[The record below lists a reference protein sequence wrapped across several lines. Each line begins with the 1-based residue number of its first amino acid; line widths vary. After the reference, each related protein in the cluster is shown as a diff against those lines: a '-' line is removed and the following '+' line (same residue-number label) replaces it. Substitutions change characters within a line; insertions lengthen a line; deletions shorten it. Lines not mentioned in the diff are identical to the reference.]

1 MGKQAR
7 NYSQKTIKRLFALSG
22 NQCAFP
28 NCNRI
33 LVNQNNALD
42 SNICHIEAAE
52 SKGQRYNP
60 NMTDKERAD
69 YNNLIL
75 LCPIH
80 HDETNNVDEYTVDVL
95 RNMKK
100 NHEQLIR
107 ERIAYQAPYKS
118 DVDTLN
124 AFMMYIPFHHL
135 EWYCRNLPNNIDNDF
150 FMLQYLYNDFM
161 KDFRA
166 SYPLN
171 NESLQ
176 TYFNNFLN
184 SYFNLVGIL
193 FGDSIE
199 NNKLQYNNYIPS
211 DIYTDMQM
219 NKNYLS
225 YENIN
230 NLSREVMKKK
240 NIFIDNYVKLINF
253 LRVHYPDIYIKG
265 QNYLG

>member
-22 NQCAFP
+22 NQCAFS
-28 NCNRI
+28 NCIRI

-52 SKGQRYNP
+52 PKGQRYNP
-60 NMTDKERAD
+60 NMTDQERAD

-80 HDETNNVDEYTVDVL
+80 HDETNDTTKYTVNVL
-95 RNMKK
+95 QNMKK
-100 NHEQLIR
+100 SHEQRIR
-107 ERIAYQAPYKS
+107 ERIEYQTAYKS

-124 AFMMYIPFHHL
+124 AFMEYIPFHHL
-135 EWYCRNLPNNIDNDF
+135 EWYCKNLPNTIDEDF
-150 FMLQYLYNDFM
+150 FILNNLYDDFI

-184 SYFNLVGIL
+184 SYFHLVDIL
-193 FGDSIE
+193 FSYSIE
-199 NNKLQYNNYIPS
+199 HNTLQYTNYIQS
-211 DIYTDMQM
+211 DTCTYIQM
-219 NKNYLS
+219 NKKFLS
-225 YENIN
+225 YENIK
-230 NLSREVMKKK
+230 NLNQEVITRK
-240 NIFIDNYVKLINF
+240 NIFINNYVEFINF
-253 LRVHYPDIYIKG
+253 LRVNYLDIYIKG
-265 QNYLG
+265 ETYIG